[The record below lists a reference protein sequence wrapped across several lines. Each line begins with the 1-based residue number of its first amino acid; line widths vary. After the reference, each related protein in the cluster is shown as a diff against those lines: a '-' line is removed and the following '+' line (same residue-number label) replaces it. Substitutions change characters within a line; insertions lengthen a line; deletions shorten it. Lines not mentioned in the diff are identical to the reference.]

1 MEERMDKYYEE
12 AEAVIAQVK
21 RVVIGKDACIQKA
34 MAAILAGGHILIED
48 IPGVGK
54 TTLARAFSNAMD
66 LESRRIQ
73 FTPDV
78 MPSDLVGFSMY
89 QKKEDQFI
97 YQPGA
102 VMCNLFLGD
111 EINRTSPKTQSALL
125 EVMEEGS
132 ATVDGVTR
140 KVPRPFVVMATQN
153 PVGSVGTQKLPE
165 SQLDRFMICMTMG
178 YPEPEDEIAIAKG
191 KSLGVDV
198 ELIEPV
204 ISAAELIVL
213 QEKTADVFVE
223 DSIYR
228 YICNLVQASR
238 QNGYIALG
246 LSPRATLAIVTMA
259 KAIAFLHRRDY
270 VVPEDVAEI
279 FLDVSAHRILL
290 NAKARAGHMS
300 AADVLKE
307 LLQKE
312 KKPVIRKK

>member
-1 MEERMDKYYEE
+1 
-12 AEAVIAQVK
+12 
-21 RVVIGKDACIQKA
+21 

-125 EVMEEGS
+125 EVTEEGS

-178 YPEPEDEIAIAKG
+178 YPDPEDEMASAIG

-198 ELIEPV
+198 ELI
-204 ISAAELIVL
+204 
-213 QEKTADVFVE
+213 
-223 DSIYR
+223 
-228 YICNLVQASR
+228 
-238 QNGYIALG
+238 
-246 LSPRATLAIVTMA
+246 
-259 KAIAFLHRRDY
+259 
-270 VVPEDVAEI
+270 
-279 FLDVSAHRILL
+279 
-290 NAKARAGHMS
+290 
-300 AADVLKE
+300 
-307 LLQKE
+307 
-312 KKPVIRKK
+312 KPVI

>member
-1 MEERMDKYYEE
+1 
-12 AEAVIAQVK
+12 
-21 RVVIGKDACIQKA
+21 
-34 MAAILAGGHILIED
+34 
-48 IPGVGK
+48 
-54 TTLARAFSNAMD
+54 
-66 LESRRIQ
+66 
-73 FTPDV
+73 
-78 MPSDLVGFSMY
+78 
-89 QKKEDQFI
+89 
-97 YQPGA
+97 
-102 VMCNLFLGD
+102 MCNLFLGD

-178 YPEPEDEIAIAKG
+178 YPELEDEIAIAKG
-191 KSLGVDV
+191 KSLGGDV

-223 DSIYR
+223 DSMYR

-246 LSPRATLAIVTMA
+246 LSPRATLALVTMA

-290 NAKARAGHMS
+290 NAKARTGHMS

>member
-1 MEERMDKYYEE
+1 MDKYYEE

-178 YPEPEDEIAIAKG
+178 YPEPEDEMAIAKG

-198 ELIEPV
+198 EMIKPV

-223 DSIYR
+223 DSMYR

-238 QNGYIALG
+238 QNAYIALG

>member
-1 MEERMDKYYEE
+1 MDKYYEE

-178 YPEPEDEIAIAKG
+178 YPEPEDEMAIAKG

-198 ELIEPV
+198 ELIKPV

-213 QEKTADVFVE
+213 QEKTADVLVE
-223 DSIYR
+223 DSMYR

>member
-1 MEERMDKYYEE
+1 MDKYYEE

-54 TTLARAFSNAMD
+54 TTLASAFSNAMD

-178 YPEPEDEIAIAKG
+178 YPELEDEIAIAKG

-198 ELIEPV
+198 ELIKPV

-223 DSIYR
+223 DSMYR
-228 YICNLVQASR
+228 YICNLAQASR

>member
-1 MEERMDKYYEE
+1 MDKYYDE
-12 AEAVIAQVK
+12 ADAVIRQVK

-34 MAAILAGGHILIED
+34 MAAILARGHILIED

-54 TTLARAFSNAMD
+54 TTLARAFSKAMD

-89 QKKEDQFI
+89 QKKEDRFV

-125 EVMEEGS
+125 EVMEEES

-140 KVPRPFVVMATQN
+140 KVPNPFIVMATQN

-178 YPEPEDEIAIAKG
+178 YPELEDEIRIAKG
-191 KSLGVDV
+191 KSLGSDV
-198 ELIEPV
+198 ELITPV
-204 ISAAELIVL
+204 ISVSELIAL

-223 DSIYR
+223 DSMYH
-228 YICNLVQASR
+228 YICSLVQASR

-246 LSPRATLAIVTMA
+246 LSPRATLAIVKMA
-259 KAIAFLHRRDY
+259 KATAFLHRRGY

-279 FLDVSAHRILL
+279 FIDVAAHRILL

-300 AADVLKE
+300 AAEILQE

>member
-1 MEERMDKYYEE
+1 MDKYYEE
-12 AEAVIAQVK
+12 AETVIAQVK

-178 YPEPEDEIAIAKG
+178 YPELEDEIAIAKG

-223 DSIYR
+223 DSMYR

-246 LSPRATLAIVTMA
+246 LSPRATLALVTMA
-259 KAIAFLHRRDY
+259 KAIAFLHRRNY

>member
-1 MEERMDKYYEE
+1 MDKYYEE

-178 YPEPEDEIAIAKG
+178 YPELEDEIAIAKG

-223 DSIYR
+223 DSMYR

-238 QNGYIALG
+238 QNSYIALG
-246 LSPRATLAIVTMA
+246 LSPRATLALVTMA

-270 VVPEDVAEI
+270 VVPGDVAEI

>member
-1 MEERMDKYYEE
+1 MDKYYEE
-12 AEAVIAQVK
+12 AEAVITQVK

-178 YPEPEDEIAIAKG
+178 YPELEDEIAIAKG

-223 DSIYR
+223 DSMYR

-246 LSPRATLAIVTMA
+246 LSPRATLALVTMA
-259 KAIAFLHRRDY
+259 KAIAFLHRRNY

>member
-1 MEERMDKYYEE
+1 MDKYYEE

-140 KVPRPFVVMATQN
+140 KVPRPFVVMETQN

-178 YPEPEDEIAIAKG
+178 YPELEDEIAIAKG

-223 DSIYR
+223 DSMYR

-246 LSPRATLAIVTMA
+246 LSPRATLALVTMA

>member
-1 MEERMDKYYEE
+1 MDKYYEE

-178 YPEPEDEIAIAKG
+178 YPEPEDEMAIAKG

-198 ELIEPV
+198 ELIKPV
-204 ISAAELIVL
+204 ISAELIVL

-223 DSIYR
+223 DSMYR

>member
-1 MEERMDKYYEE
+1 MDKYYEE

-178 YPEPEDEIAIAKG
+178 YPELEDEIAIAKG

-204 ISAAELIVL
+204 ISAARTYCFTGKNSRCLCRGQYVSLYL
-213 QEKTADVFVE
+213 QSCTGKQAEWLYCAGIKPA
-223 DSIYR
+223 
-228 YICNLVQASR
+228 CNAC
-238 QNGYIALG
+238 A
-246 LSPRATLAIVTMA
+246 
-259 KAIAFLHRRDY
+259 RDY
-270 VVPEDVAEI
+270 GESDCI
-279 FLDVSAHRILL
+279 FTSQRLCC
-290 NAKARAGHMS
+290 AG
-300 AADVLKE
+300 
-307 LLQKE
+307 
-312 KKPVIRKK
+312 RCC

>member
-1 MEERMDKYYEE
+1 MDKYYEE

-178 YPEPEDEIAIAKG
+178 YPELEDEIAIAKG

-223 DSIYR
+223 DSMYR

-246 LSPRATLAIVTMA
+246 LSPRATLALVTMA
-259 KAIAFLHRRDY
+259 KAIAFLHRRNY

-300 AADVLKE
+300 ADDVLKE

>member
-1 MEERMDKYYEE
+1 M
-12 AEAVIAQVK
+12 IAQVK

-178 YPEPEDEIAIAKG
+178 YPEPEDEMVIAKG

-198 ELIEPV
+198 ELIKPV

-223 DSIYR
+223 DSMYR

>member
-1 MEERMDKYYEE
+1 MDKYYEE

-140 KVPRPFVVMATQN
+140 KVPKPFIVMATQN

-178 YPEPEDEIAIAKG
+178 YPEPEDEMAIAKG
-191 KSLGVDV
+191 KSLGGDV
-198 ELIEPV
+198 ELIKPV

-246 LSPRATLAIVTMA
+246 LSPRATIAIVTMA

>member
-1 MEERMDKYYEE
+1 MDKYYEE
-12 AEAVIAQVK
+12 AETVIAQVK

-178 YPEPEDEIAIAKG
+178 YPELEDEIAIAKG

-223 DSIYR
+223 DSMYR

-246 LSPRATLAIVTMA
+246 LSPRATLALVTMA

>member
-1 MEERMDKYYEE
+1 MDKYYEE

-178 YPEPEDEIAIAKG
+178 YPELEDEIAIAKG
-191 KSLGVDV
+191 KSLGVGV

-223 DSIYR
+223 DSMYR

-246 LSPRATLAIVTMA
+246 LSPRATLALVTMA

>member
-1 MEERMDKYYEE
+1 MDKYYEE

-178 YPEPEDEIAIAKG
+178 YPELEDEIAIAKG

-223 DSIYR
+223 DSMYR

-246 LSPRATLAIVTMA
+246 LSPRATLALVTMA
-259 KAIAFLHRRDY
+259 KAIAFLHRRNY
-270 VVPEDVAEI
+270 VVPEDVQ
-279 FLDVSAHRILL
+279 DVVKDVFRHRL
-290 NAKARAGHMS
+290 
-300 AADVLKE
+300 VLKSRAR
-307 LLQKE
+307 LS
-312 KKPVIRKK
+312 RKDVDKIMDEICATVHVPDRRAAGGRR

>member
-1 MEERMDKYYEE
+1 MDKYYEE

-178 YPEPEDEIAIAKG
+178 YPELEDEIAIAKG

-204 ISAAELIVL
+204 ISAEELIVL

-223 DSIYR
+223 DSMYR

-246 LSPRATLAIVTMA
+246 LSPRATLALVTMA

>member
-1 MEERMDKYYEE
+1 MDKYYEE

-89 QKKEDQFI
+89 QKKEDHFI

-178 YPEPEDEIAIAKG
+178 YPEPEDEMAIAKG

-198 ELIEPV
+198 ELIKPV

>member
-1 MEERMDKYYEE
+1 MDKYYEE

-54 TTLARAFSNAMD
+54 TTLARAVSNAMD

-178 YPEPEDEIAIAKG
+178 YPELEDEIAIAKG

-223 DSIYR
+223 DSMYR

-246 LSPRATLAIVTMA
+246 LSPRATLALVTMA
-259 KAIAFLHRRDY
+259 KAIAFLHRRNY

>member
-1 MEERMDKYYEE
+1 MDKYYEE

-140 KVPRPFVVMATQN
+140 KVPRTFVVMATQN

-178 YPEPEDEIAIAKG
+178 YPEPEDEMAIAKG

-198 ELIEPV
+198 ELIKPV

>member
-1 MEERMDKYYEE
+1 MDKYYEE

-178 YPEPEDEIAIAKG
+178 YPELEDEMAIAKG

-198 ELIEPV
+198 ELIKPV

-246 LSPRATLAIVTMA
+246 LSPRATIAIVTMA

-300 AADVLKE
+300 AVDVLKE

-312 KKPVIRKK
+312 KKPVIRK

>member
-1 MEERMDKYYEE
+1 MDKYYEE

-21 RVVIGKDACIQKA
+21 RAVVGKDACIQKA

-89 QKKEDQFI
+89 QKKEDQFV

-140 KVPRPFVVMATQN
+140 KVPKPFIVMATQN

-178 YPEPEDEIAIAKG
+178 YPELEDEIAIAKG
-191 KSLGVDV
+191 KSLGAGV
-198 ELIEPV
+198 EVIKPV
-204 ISAAELIVL
+204 ISATELITL

>member
-1 MEERMDKYYEE
+1 MDKYYDE
-12 AEAVIAQVK
+12 ADTVIGQVK

-54 TTLARAFSNAMD
+54 TTLARAFSKAMD

-78 MPSDLVGFSMY
+78 MPADLTGFSMY
-89 QKKEDQFI
+89 RKKEDQFV

-132 ATVDGVTR
+132 ATVDGITR
-140 KVPRPFVVMATQN
+140 KVPKPFIVIATQN
-153 PVGSVGTQKLPE
+153 PAGSIGTQKLPE

-178 YPEPEDEIAIAKG
+178 YPELEDEIRIAKG
-191 KSLGVDV
+191 KSLGADV
-198 ELIEPV
+198 ETITPV
-204 ISAAELIVL
+204 ISASELITL

-223 DSIYR
+223 DSMYH
-228 YICNLVQASR
+228 YICSLVQASR

-246 LSPRATLAIVTMA
+246 LSPRATLAVVNMA
-259 KAIAFLHRRDY
+259 KATAFLHHRDFI
-270 VVPEDVAEI
+270 VPEDVAEI
-279 FLDVSAHRILL
+279 FVDATAHRIVL

-300 AADVLKE
+300 AVDVLND

-312 KKPVIRKK
+312 KKPVIRRK

>member
-1 MEERMDKYYEE
+1 MDKYYEE

-178 YPEPEDEIAIAKG
+178 YPEPEDEMAIAKG

-198 ELIEPV
+198 ELIKPV

-223 DSIYR
+223 DSMYR

-238 QNGYIALG
+238 QNSYIALG

>member
-1 MEERMDKYYEE
+1 MDKYYEE

-178 YPEPEDEIAIAKG
+178 YPELEDEIAIAKG
-191 KSLGVDV
+191 KSLGGDV

-223 DSIYR
+223 DSMYR

-246 LSPRATLAIVTMA
+246 LSPRATLALVTMA

>member
-1 MEERMDKYYEE
+1 MDKYYEE

-178 YPEPEDEIAIAKG
+178 YPELEDEIAIAKG
-191 KSLGVDV
+191 KSLGGDV

-223 DSIYR
+223 DSMYR

-246 LSPRATLAIVTMA
+246 LSPRATLALVTMA

-290 NAKARAGHMS
+290 NAKARTGHMS

>member
-1 MEERMDKYYEE
+1 MDKYYEE

-111 EINRTSPKTQSALL
+111 EINRTSQKTQSALL

-178 YPEPEDEIAIAKG
+178 YPEPEDEMAIAKG

-198 ELIEPV
+198 ELIKPV

-290 NAKARAGHMS
+290 NAKARAGQMS

>member
-1 MEERMDKYYEE
+1 MDKYYEE

-132 ATVDGVTR
+132 ATVDGV
-140 KVPRPFVVMATQN
+140 PRPFVVMATQN

-178 YPEPEDEIAIAKG
+178 YPELEDEIAIAKG

-223 DSIYR
+223 DSMYR

-246 LSPRATLAIVTMA
+246 LSPRATLALVTMA

>member
-1 MEERMDKYYEE
+1 M
-12 AEAVIAQVK
+12 IAQVK

-178 YPEPEDEIAIAKG
+178 YPELEDEIAIAKG

-223 DSIYR
+223 DSMYR

-246 LSPRATLAIVTMA
+246 LSPRATLALVTMA

-300 AADVLKE
+300 ATDVLKE

>member
-1 MEERMDKYYEE
+1 MDKYYEE

-34 MAAILAGGHILIED
+34 MAAILAGGHIQIED

-178 YPEPEDEIAIAKG
+178 YPELEDEIAIAKG

-223 DSIYR
+223 DSMYR

-246 LSPRATLAIVTMA
+246 LSPRATLALVTMA

-300 AADVLKE
+300 ATDVLKE

>member
-1 MEERMDKYYEE
+1 MDKYYEE

-140 KVPRPFVVMATQN
+140 KVPRTFVVMATQN

-178 YPEPEDEIAIAKG
+178 YPEPEDEMAIAKG

-198 ELIEPV
+198 EMIKPV

-223 DSIYR
+223 DSMYR